1 MVLGGRRPWLR
12 KAGESKEASGTT
24 SRGDRQSGILSS
36 VCGQTRTHAPKATR
50 FNKLPSDEPGD
61 AKPDFSRARD
71 EGESKSAFARNSK
84 QVPNHKIAAFL
95 HSKTSGHCKRCRPDR
110 QDGTLQD
117 ERVDDRRG

>member
-1 MVLGGRRPWLR
+1 MDLVGRSYQLHQSS
-12 KAGESKEASGTT
+12 ESKTAARTD
-24 SRGDRQSGILSS
+24 SRCDRQSGILSS